1 MWNKPYTLKEGFAI
15 AVGLLLTGLALQM
28 MVGPLDWDIFAWPGN
43 ITVLFGLIVV
53 LIVIYLMRK
62 RFYFCSFL
70 TTMQAAVPAMLLA
83 VVLTIV
89 MGLTKQVPSDKN
101 PADPIGITKMLS
113 FWPFVLEYVWMT
125 VIVGEVTI
133 HQLVEFKRRR
143 IPSFVSHLGL
153 FIVLTCRVPL
163 VAPT

>member
-43 ITVLFGLIVV
+43 IAVLFGLIAV

-70 TTMQAAVPAMLLA
+70 TTMQAAVPRQCFL
-83 VVLTIV
+83 
-89 MGLTKQVPSDKN
+89 
-101 PADPIGITKMLS
+101 
-113 FWPFVLEYVWMT
+113 
-125 VIVGEVTI
+125 
-133 HQLVEFKRRR
+133 
-143 IPSFVSHLGL
+143 
-153 FIVLTCRVPL
+153 PL
-163 VAPT
+163 C